1 MALLGK
7 TLKGRST
14 RLAQGEGVRVRR
26 INRLKEQAK
35 TMDELDNEK
44 KLAKIKK
51 EHLKAALSDEAN
63 MSHFNRK
70 KILTNWRKLMR
81 VAKSEQ
87 LKSEIRVYAQNH
99 EREVDAKDAVLQMLD
114 RDLDEAEEQ

>member
-26 INRLKEQAK
+26 IHRLKEQAK
-35 TMDELDNEK
+35 TMEEIDNEK

-51 EHLKAALSDEAN
+51 DHLKAAWLEEAN
-63 MSHFNRK
+63 MSH
-70 KILTNWRKLMR
+70 
-81 VAKSEQ
+81 
-87 LKSEIRVYAQNH
+87 
-99 EREVDAKDAVLQMLD
+99 
-114 RDLDEAEEQ
+114 